1 MSEPTTERPPLS
13 TRVRRLAAA
22 AVALAG
28 VFGLY
33 QTVYGSTLLAAVATI
48 AILLLAAVGVR

>member
-1 MSEPTTERPPLS
+1 MSDHPPPLS

-28 VFGLY
+28 TFAAL
-33 QTVYGSTLLAAVATI
+33 QSVYGSTLLAAGVVL
-48 AILLLAAVGVR
+48 AILALAALGVR